1 MINNNLSKILKM
13 KNVVITGSSSG
24 FGYLTTLLL
33 ARKGYKVWATM
44 RNVETKNASKKEELL
59 AIAKKEDLN
68 ISVIELDVTKDASVS
83 KAIQTIV
90 SEDKRIDHLVNNAG
104 YMFVGIT
111 EAYSIDQAKDQ
122 FETNFFGVLRM
133 VKAVAPHMRK
143 QKEGLIVNVTSIAGR
158 LTFPYFG
165 IYCASKH
172 AVEAYSQA
180 LRYEL
185 APWGIEVS
193 LVEPG
198 PFGTN
203 LLYSGP
209 KEADQAVF
217 DDYGDQ
223 KNEPAGLLKY
233 FDGFFQSPDA
243 PDPQLVANDIAML
256 VEAQRGKR
264 QERVVSGVGFGAE
277 DYNKKV
283 DPIQQSVVK
292 DALHLSHLMEL
303 KKSEAN

>member
-1 MINNNLSKILKM
+1 M

-44 RNVETKNASKKEELL
+44 RNAKTKNASKKEELL

-68 ISVIELDVTKDASVS
+68 ISVIELDVTKDASVTT
-83 KAIQTIV
+83 AIQTIV
-90 SEDKRIDHLVNNAG
+90 SKDNRIDYLVNNAG

-111 EAYSIDQAKDQ
+111 EAYSIAQAKDQ
-122 FETNFFGVLRM
+122 FETNFFGILRM

-143 QKEGLIVNVTSIAGR
+143 QKEGLIINVTSIVGR
-158 LTFPYFG
+158 LIFPYFG
-165 IYCASKH
+165 IYSASKH

-185 APWGIEVS
+185 APFGIEVS

-203 LLYSGP
+203 LLFSGP
-209 KEADQAVF
+209 KEADQTVF
-217 DDYGDQ
+217 DDYGNQ
-223 KNEPAGLLKY
+223 KDEPQAMLKS
-233 FDGFFQSPDA
+233 FNAFFESQEA
-243 PDPQLVANDIAML
+243 PDPQLVADDISAL
-256 VEAQRGKR
+256 IEADQGTRK
-264 QERVVSGVGFGAE
+264 ERVVSGIGYGTRA
-277 DYNKKV
+277 YNEKV
-283 DPIQQSVVK
+283 DPIQRSVVN
-292 DALHLSHLMEL
+292 DALKMSHLL
-303 KKSEAN
+303 KIAVN

>member
-1 MINNNLSKILKM
+1 M

-44 RNVETKNASKKEELL
+44 RNAKTKNASKKEELL
-59 AIAKKEDLN
+59 AIAEKEDLN
-68 ISVIELDVTKDASVS
+68 ISVIELDVTKDASVTT
-83 KAIQTIV
+83 AIQTIL
-90 SEDKRIDHLVNNAG
+90 SKDNRIDYLVNNAG

-111 EAYSIDQAKDQ
+111 EAYSIAQAKDQ
-122 FETNFFGVLRM
+122 FETNFFGLLRM

-165 IYCASKH
+165 IYCASKL

-217 DDYGDQ
+217 DEYGDQ

-243 PDPQLVANDIAML
+243 PDPQMVANDIAML

-277 DYNKKV
+277 DYNEKV
-283 DPIQQSVVK
+283 SPIQQSVVK

-303 KKSEAN
+303 KQN